1 MNLKMVL
8 KCFFSIIFFHI
19 LGMPYLIEIQRHSFK
34 LRCTMKTTTTTFKK
48 SLWLVASML
57 LFTGWLATDR
67 LYAQETTTAN
77 ENQFTEFRGKVLDAL
92 SKKPLVFATITI
104 EGTNASTISNAQ
116 GDYVLKVPNALLNKA
131 VLVTFLGYESIQQK
145 LDIKK
150 AGDFN
155 LMLQET
161 AIALN
166 EVDVIVPRDAKSLV
180 METLE
185 KKGENYFDSP
195 TKMTAFYRET
205 IKKRRKNV
213 SLSEAVVNIYKSSY
227 QSEKEDDISLYKA
240 RKSTDYSKLDT
251 LALKLQG
258 GPFNTLYVDVMKYPE
273 YLFSPDY
280 IEQYRF
286 SYGSST
292 RIDEQLIYLVH
303 FEPIASSTETL
314 FKGTLYIDVN
324 QKILTSAV
332 FSMDLKD
339 PRSAARL
346 FVKRKPK
353 NANVWPTEVS
363 YRVDY
368 REKNNQWYYGYS
380 NLLLSFKIDWDD
392 KLFNSVYSLNCEMAV
407 TDWENTAR
415 SELPK
420 RRDLLRKSIILTDEA
435 IGFADPD
442 FWGDYNIIEPEKS
455 IENAIRKIRRQL
467 SKASDNKVVKP

>member
-1 MNLKMVL
+1 
-8 KCFFSIIFFHI
+8 
-19 LGMPYLIEIQRHSFK
+19 
-34 LRCTMKTTTTTFKK
+34 MKTKTIHIKK
-48 SLWLVASML
+48 SLYLAACL
-57 LFTGWLATDR
+57 LLGLGWLSTNQ
-67 LYAQETTTAN
+67 LHAQENSSERET
-77 ENQFTEFRGKVLDAL
+77 QFTEFKGTVLDAQT
-92 SKKPLVFATITI
+92 KKPLVFATISL
-104 EGTNASTISNAQ
+104 EGTNASTISNSQ
-116 GDYVLKVPNALLNKA
+116 GDYLLKVPNTLLNKA
-131 VLVTFLGYESIQQK
+131 VVVSFLGYESIRVL
-145 LDIKK
+145 LDPDK
-150 AGDFN
+150 AGDFD
-155 LMLQET
+155 LALQET

-166 EVDVIVPRDAKSLV
+166 EVDVVVPKDAKTLV
-180 METLE
+180 QETLA
-185 KKGENYFDSP
+185 KKGENYFNNP

-213 SLSEAVVNIYKSSY
+213 SLSEAVVNVYKSAY
-227 QSEKEDDISLYKA
+227 NSEKEDDISLYKA

-273 YLFSPDY
+273 YLFSEDY
-280 IEQYRF
+280 IDSYRF

-292 RIDEQLIYLVH
+292 RIDDQLVYLVN
-303 FEPIASSTETL
+303 FEPLESSSETL
-314 FKGTLYIDVN
+314 FKGTLYIDITH
-324 QKILTSAV
+324 KILTSAL

-339 PRSAARL
+339 PKAAARL

-368 REKNNQWYYGYS
+368 REKEGKWYYGYS

-392 KLFNSVYSLNCEMAV
+392 KLFNSVYSLQCEMAI
-407 TDWENTAR
+407 TDWKNSQR

-420 RRDLLRKSIILTDEA
+420 RKDLIKKSIILTDEA
-435 IGFADPD
+435 IGFSDPD

-467 SKASDNKVVKP
+467 SKANDNKVVKP

>member
-1 MNLKMVL
+1 
-8 KCFFSIIFFHI
+8 
-19 LGMPYLIEIQRHSFK
+19 
-34 LRCTMKTTTTTFKK
+34 MKTKTIHLKK
-48 SLWLVASML
+48 SLYLAAFL
-57 LFTGWLATDR
+57 LLGLGWLSTNQ
-67 LYAQETTTAN
+67 LHAQENSSESKT
-77 ENQFTEFRGKVLDAL
+77 QFTEFKGTVLDAQT
-92 SKKPLVFATITI
+92 KKPLVFATISL
-104 EGTNASTISNAQ
+104 EGTNASTISNSQ
-116 GDYVLKVPNALLNKA
+116 GDYLLKVPNTLLNKA
-131 VLVTFLGYESIQQK
+131 VVVSFLGYESIRVL
-145 LDIKK
+145 LDPDK
-150 AGDFN
+150 AGDFD
-155 LMLQET
+155 LALQET

-166 EVDVIVPRDAKSLV
+166 EVDVVVPKDAKTLV
-180 METLE
+180 QETLA

-213 SLSEAVVNIYKSSY
+213 SLSEAVVNVYKSAY
-227 QSEKEDDISLYKA
+227 NSEKEDDISLYKA

-273 YLFSPDY
+273 YLFSEDY
-280 IEQYRF
+280 IDSYRF

-292 RIDEQLIYLVH
+292 RIDDQLVYLVN
-303 FEPIASSTETL
+303 FEPLNSSSETL
-314 FKGTLYIDVN
+314 FKGTLYIDITH
-324 QKILTSAV
+324 KILTSAL

-339 PRSAARL
+339 PKAAARL

-368 REKNNQWYYGYS
+368 REKEGKWYYGYS

-392 KLFNSVYSLNCEMAV
+392 KLFNSVYSLQCEMAI
-407 TDWENTAR
+407 TDWKNSQR

-420 RRDLLRKSIILTDEA
+420 RKDLIKKSIILTDEA
-435 IGFADPD
+435 IGFSDPD

-467 SKASDNKVVKP
+467 SKANDNKVVKP